1 MKNIHLLFDVMQKL
15 PSLNALQVFEIVA
28 RHMSFQQAAKEL
40 DVTPTAISHQIK
52 VLEDSLGIM
61 LFRRRPR
68 PLALTEAGKALYP
81 AIRDGFDTIERA
93 IAKLKQAP
101 EDNSLTVSVTP
112 VFAAK
117 FLVPRLSEF
126 QQAYPEIDL
135 RLQAS
140 NAVVDLRTQ
149 GIDLAIRYGRGNY
162 QGFVVRKLMSDV
174 FVPVCSPHLL
184 DARYPLNKPSDLK
197 HYPLLHFEWIYY
209 GSDAPNWKTWLR
221 LAGVDNINL
230 SRGVK
235 FDEETLAIQA
245 AIAAQGIA
253 LCSST
258 HIADDVALGF
268 LLKPFELSLDGYDYY
283 AVYPKNQPKKE
294 SILKLVE
301 WLVRIS
307 TEKKGITL

>member
-1 MKNIHLLFDVMQKL
+1 MKNIHLLFNVMPKL
-15 PSLNALQVFEIVA
+15 PSLNALQVFETVA

-40 DVTPTAISHQIK
+40 DVTPTAVSHQIK

-68 PLALTEAGKALYP
+68 PLALTKAGEALYP

-93 IAKLKQAP
+93 IAKLTQIP

-126 QQAYPEIDL
+126 QQAHPEIDL

-174 FVPVCSPHLL
+174 FVPVCSPRLL
-184 DARYPLNKPSDLK
+184 DDQYPLNKPSDLK
-197 HYPLLHFEWIYY
+197 HYPLLHFEWIHY
-209 GSDAPNWKTWLR
+209 GSDAPNWKTWLT
-221 LAGVDNINL
+221 LAGVDNIDY
-230 SRGVK
+230 SRGAK

-245 AIAAQGIA
+245 AIAAQGVA
-253 LCSST
+253 LCSSV
-258 HIADDVALGF
+258 HVADDVALGF
-268 LLKPFELSLDGYDYY
+268 LLKPLELSLAGYNYY
-283 AVYPKNQPKKE
+283 AVYLKNRSKEE

-301 WLVRIS
+301 WLVKIS
-307 TEKKGITL
+307 NVPSV

>member
-1 MKNIHLLFDVMQKL
+1 MQKL
-15 PSLNALQVFEIVA
+15 PSLNSLQVFEVAA

-40 DVTPTAISHQIK
+40 DVTPTAVSHQIK

-68 PLALTEAGKALYP
+68 PLALTEAGEALYP
-81 AIRDGFDTIERA
+81 AIRDGFDIIERA
-93 IAKLKQAP
+93 IAKLKQTP

-126 QQAYPEIDL
+126 QQAYPEITL

-149 GIDLAIRYGRGNY
+149 GIDLAIRYGKGNY
-162 QGFVVRKLMSDV
+162 QGFVVHKLMSDV
-174 FVPVCSPHLL
+174 FVPVCSPRLL
-184 DARYPLNKPSDLK
+184 DAQYPLNKPSDLK
-197 HYPLLHFEWIYY
+197 HYPLLHFEWIHY
-209 GSDAPNWKTWLR
+209 GSDAPNWKTWLT
-221 LAGVDNINL
+221 LAGVDNIDL

-245 AIAAQGIA
+245 AIAGQGIA
-253 LCSST
+253 LCSSV
-258 HIADDVALGF
+258 HVADDVALGF
-268 LLKPFELSLDGYDYY
+268 LLKPFELSLDSYDYY
-283 AVYPKNQPKKE
+283 AVYSKNQPKKE
-294 SILKLVE
+294 SILKLAE
-301 WLVRIS
+301 WLVKIS
-307 TEKKGITL
+307 AEKSRLIK